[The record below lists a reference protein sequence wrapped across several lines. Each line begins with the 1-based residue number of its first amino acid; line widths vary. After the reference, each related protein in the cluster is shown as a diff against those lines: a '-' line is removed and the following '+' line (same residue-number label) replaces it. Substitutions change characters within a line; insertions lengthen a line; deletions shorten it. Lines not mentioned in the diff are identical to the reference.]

1 MKKKK
6 NGFMLAELIVTAT
19 VVIAAMVGLYAGY
32 NNVYT
37 LYKKRN
43 NYYNIDG
50 IYATKEMI
58 NHYMKNDL
66 NKIINNN
73 LGENITSGTE
83 SSNTKYYF
91 YIIKDNQCQDK
102 EDITCKTIQKLYNI
116 ENMIFSEYDKC
127 ILNPN
132 KYKCSSNTKQN
143 IVPLDIS
150 NETFKEYIDY
160 VINYYNIEDNNEYS
174 YIVLTEINN
183 NEDNEENIYYSNLRI
198 R

>member
-1 MKKKK
+1 
-6 NGFMLAELIVTAT
+6 MLAELIVTAT